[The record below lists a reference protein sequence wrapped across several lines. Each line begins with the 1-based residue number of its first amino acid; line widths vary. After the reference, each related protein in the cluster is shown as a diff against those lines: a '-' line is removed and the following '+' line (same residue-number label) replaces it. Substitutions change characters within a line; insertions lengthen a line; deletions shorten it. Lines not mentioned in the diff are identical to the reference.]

1 MSETKNTLDTTTTS
15 SDESG
20 SSLFYRMTHRTYEAA
35 DTDTNIP
42 IANVDENHMTIVG
55 DTYDMSTD
63 VARRSSMSSDN
74 YAFVY
79 GNDLL
84 AKMSELSMA
93 IEYDEEYRGDYIRLY
108 NLLSSLLRR
117 LP

>member
-1 MSETKNTLDTTTTS
+1 MSETNNILDTTTTS
-15 SDESG
+15 SDEIG
-20 SSLFYRMTHRTYEAA
+20 SSLFYRMTHHTDDA
-35 DTDTNIP
+35 DTETNVP
-42 IANVDENHMTIVG
+42 IANVDDNHMTIVG